1 MPGMAH
7 LKNTHFQC
15 NKLLI
20 LQCSENWIFH
30 LERPNFPAH
39 LYSHI
44 FISAK
49 IKGKMLKVDG
59 I

>member
-1 MPGMAH
+1 MAH